1 MSGITTHIL
10 DISIG
15 RPASDVP
22 VALAAANGA
31 GGWDERA
38 RARTDADGRATLIGP
53 DRPPAAGD
61 FRLTF
66 DVADYLAEQAEE
78 VFYPRVQVHF
88 TLAHPDQHY
97 HVPLLLSP
105 FGYSTYR
112 GS

>member
-15 RPASDVP
+15 RPASGVP
-22 VALAAANGA
+22 VTLAAPDGA

-38 RARTDADGRATLIGP
+38 RARTDADGRATLVGS
-53 DRPPAAGD
+53 DGSPAAGD

-66 DVADYLAEQAEE
+66 EVAAYLAEGAEE
-78 VFYPRVQVHF
+78 VFYPRVDVHF
-88 TLAHPDQHY
+88 TLAHPEQHY

-105 FGYSTYR
+105 YGYSTYR

>member
-15 RPASDVP
+15 RPAPEVP
-22 VALAAANGA
+22 VTLAAADGA
-31 GGWDERA
+31 GGWDERV
-38 RARTDADGRATLIGP
+38 RVRTDADGRATLIGSGGP
-53 DRPPAAGD
+53 SAAGD

-66 DVADYLAEQAEE
+66 EVEDYLAERGGEP
-78 VFYPRVQVHF
+78 FYPRVDVHF

-105 FGYSTYR
+105 YGYSTYR

>member
-22 VALAAANGA
+22 VALAAADGA
-31 GGWDERA
+31 GSWDERA

-53 DRPPAAGD
+53 DGPIGAGD

-66 DVADYLAEQAEE
+66 DVAAYLAEHAEE

-88 TLAHPDQHY
+88 RLAHPDQHY